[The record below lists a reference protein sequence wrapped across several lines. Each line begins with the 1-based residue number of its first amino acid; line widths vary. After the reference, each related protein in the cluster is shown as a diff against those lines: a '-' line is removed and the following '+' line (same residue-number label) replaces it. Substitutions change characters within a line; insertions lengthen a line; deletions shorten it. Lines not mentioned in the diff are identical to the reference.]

1 MICLLCFSSGRI
13 SNIFHLFHCLP
24 LFFHYFLF
32 ILIPLCTRYCILYI
46 AIFFPPSKSNYY
58 LPPQQCNLPAGIN
71 CFYLIIFHLAFK
83 IAFEIYSFSL
93 NQHDISTSLIRHPQS
108 GAFGYFLHEAPP
120 QRPIDHSI

>member
-1 MICLLCFSSGRI
+1 MDSSCLFYDLLAVF
-13 SNIFHLFHCLP
+13 FFWKDFKYFPFHCLP

-46 AIFFPPSKSNYY
+46 AIFFRPSKSNYY

-83 IAFEIYSFSL
+83 IVLEMHLRFIAS
-93 NQHDISTSLIRHPQS
+93 
-108 GAFGYFLHEAPP
+108 A
-120 QRPIDHSI
+120 